1 MNAPKEAYK
10 GNMVISALVKLL
22 EVSGTSENRYIHPVV
37 GYTVVQW
44 LALRND
50 NTVHMPTYVLT

>member
-44 LALRND
+44 LTLRND